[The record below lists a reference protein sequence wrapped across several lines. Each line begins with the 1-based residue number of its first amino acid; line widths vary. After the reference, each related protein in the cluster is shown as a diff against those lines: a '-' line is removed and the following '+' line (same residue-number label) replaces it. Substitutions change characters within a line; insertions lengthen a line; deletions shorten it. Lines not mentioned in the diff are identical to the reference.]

1 VTDDLAERVRELC
14 LTALGV
20 ELTAY
25 LAGAESVEGFE
36 ASGIPDHEARH
47 RLAVAADV
55 IGIFSVYNRTAEVA
69 PWLRAVDDASGLVR
83 AQILRTFGGT
93 GRLAR
98 AVRTAATDWARSAR

>member
-1 VTDDLAERVRELC
+1 MTDDLAERVRELC

-25 LAGAESVEGFE
+25 AAGAGSVDEFE
-36 ASGIPDHEARH
+36 ASPIPDHAARH

-69 PWLRAVDDASGLVR
+69 PWLQAVDEASGLVR
-83 AQILRTFGGT
+83 AQLLRAFGGT
-93 GRLAR
+93 GRLAS
-98 AVRTAATDWARSAR
+98 AVRTAATRWVRSAR